1 MSSLLVCF
9 GERFVDNVEPVIFL
23 YEPYKI
29 SSPEDRIRLLLLSA
43 KVIFLMVEVERG
55 VIKFDN
61 EGDNDSENNCFPFF
75 HFKNPRHENFLHL
88 EAL

>member
-1 MSSLLVCF
+1 
-9 GERFVDNVEPVIFL
+9 
-23 YEPYKI
+23 
-29 SSPEDRIRLLLLSA
+29 
-43 KVIFLMVEVERG
+43 MVEVERG

-75 HFKNPRHENFLHL
+75 HFKNPRHKNFLHL